1 MKRSIVLLLLASGGL
16 AAQVQPF
23 HFGNRA
29 NNSTHPYPTDD
40 EAIHALQKLSSI
52 PSIQFNEDESPE
64 SNFDLQVYTRLYMM
78 ADTTR
83 NKLVN
88 NYLAQKSELLMDFED
103 SDKGAEAV
111 NALRHQLLD
120 LETEHLRKL
129 DQLDRIDAIAEEF
142 RYRHIACGKLA
153 WLPASKTTHTELFY
167 LGQRLG
173 DPHRFLKTAWMS
185 YNPATEQYSVGFE
198 PYATYAGSLR
208 ISVGTAL
215 STMDRNL
222 DQNQTFKSD
231 EPIGP
236 QQDAIQRLVGGGANV
251 TGQVS
256 YPLATYCAQHGKVN
270 ARLEGIARFGLDMPV
285 IGAGR
290 QEVGLMHEAALGT
303 TFFYTDI
310 VPGVSFFVSD
320 RLGVLGGNMAFYNNL
335 GKDDAD
341 AFVLHQLSV
350 GFAIH
355 SKFRLHW
362 NYYVGSPFVNRA
374 FSPTLG
380 LTIMTD

>member
-1 MKRSIVLLLLASGGL
+1 MKSPILLFLLGCWGL
-16 AAQVQPF
+16 NAQVQPF
-23 HFGNRA
+23 HFGNRSLA
-29 NNSTHPYPTDD
+29 GNNPYPTDD

-52 PSIQFNEDESPE
+52 PSIQLNEDESPQ

-103 SDKGAEAV
+103 SDKGTEAV

-167 LGQRLG
+167 LGQRLA
-173 DPHRFLKTAWMS
+173 DPHRFLKSAFLS
-185 YNPATEQYSVGFE
+185 YNPATEQYSVGIE
-198 PYATYAGSLR
+198 AYSVYSGPLR

-215 STMDRNL
+215 STMSTDRNP
-222 DQNQTFKSD
+222 NQALKNDGQT
-231 EPIGP
+231 
-236 QQDAIQRLVGGGANV
+236 QARQDAIHRLSSAGANL
-251 TGQVS
+251 TAQVS
-256 YPLATYCAQHGKVN
+256 YPLASYCADHGRLN
-270 ARLEGIARFGLDMPV
+270 ARLEGIGRFGLDMPV
-285 IGAGR
+285 IGADR
-290 QEVGLMHEAALGT
+290 QEVGLMHEAALGA
-303 TFFYTDI
+303 TFFYSDM
-310 VPGVSFFVSD
+310 VPGLSFFASN
-320 RLGVLGGNMAFYNNL
+320 RFGVLGGNAAFYDNL
-335 GKDDAD
+335 GKGDAD
-341 AFVLHQLSV
+341 AFVLNQISA

-355 SKFRLHW
+355 SKFRVHW
-362 NYYVGSPFVNRA
+362 NYYMGSPFVNKA
-374 FSPTLG
+374 FSPTIG